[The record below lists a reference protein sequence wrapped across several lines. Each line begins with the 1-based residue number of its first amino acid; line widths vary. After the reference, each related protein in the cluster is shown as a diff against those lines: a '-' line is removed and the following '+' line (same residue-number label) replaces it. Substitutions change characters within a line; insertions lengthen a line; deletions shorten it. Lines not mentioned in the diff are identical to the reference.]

1 MTKKLPE
8 CRLCGENALELV
20 FSLGKMPLANALLT
34 VEQLREPENKYPLD
48 LAFCPHCSLVQITET
63 VPPERLFTDYAYFS
77 SYSETML
84 QYSKAL
90 AEHLIESRGLSPN
103 SLVVELGSNDG
114 YQLQFFVAN
123 KIPVLGIDP
132 AQNIAK
138 VAEAKGVRT
147 VCDFFG
153 KRLAHELRDKNLAA
167 DVIIA
172 KNVLA
177 HVADLNGFVEGIS
190 IILKEQGIVAI
201 EVPYLKDLI
210 DRCEFDTIYHEHL
223 CYFSL
228 TSIDQ
233 LFRAH
238 RMTVAHVERIPI
250 HGGSLRIHVAQEG
263 NAVVGDE
270 VRSMLQDEEKWGV
283 NLPDPYLA
291 FGRDVE
297 HIKVSLRS
305 MLESLKKEGKRIAA
319 YGAAAK
325 GAILLNYCGM
335 GRDYLDF
342 VVDLSPHKQGRYMP
356 GVHLPVYPPSRLLE
370 EMPDYVLLLA
380 WNFADEILEQQ
391 AEYRHRGGR
400 FIVPIPKPRIVDEP
414 YSIA

>member
-1 MTKKLPE
+1 MVL
-8 CRLCGENALELV
+8 
-20 FSLGKMPLANALLT
+20 SLGNMPLANALLT
-34 VEQLREPENKYPLD
+34 AKQLCEPEQSYPLE
-48 LAFCPHCSLVQITET
+48 LAFCPRCSLVQITET
-63 VPPERLFTDYAYFS
+63 VPPEQLFTDYAYFS

-123 KIPVLGIDP
+123 NIPVLGIDP
-132 AQNIAK
+132 AQNIAP

-190 IILKEQGIVAI
+190 IILKEQGIVVI

-223 CYFSL
+223 CYFSITAL
-228 TSIDQ
+228 DQ
-233 LFRAH
+233 LFRKH
-238 RMTVAHVERIPI
+238 RMIGTDVERIPV
-250 HGGSLRIHVAQEG
+250 HGGSLRIYVAHEG
-263 NAVVGDE
+263 DYE
-270 VRSMLQDEEKWGV
+270 PRDSVRSLLRDEAKWGV
-283 NLPDPYLA
+283 NRAEPYLRFA
-291 FGRDVE
+291 HEVE
-297 HIKVSLRS
+297 KTKTSLRS
-305 MLESLKKEGKRIAA
+305 LLESLKQRANHIAA

-325 GAILLNYCGM
+325 GAILLNYCQIG
-335 GRDYLDF
+335 DDLVDF
-342 VVDLSPHKQGRYMP
+342 VVDLNPHKQTRYMP
-356 GVHLPVYPPSRLLE
+356 GVHLPIISPAQLLE
-370 EMPDYVLLLA
+370 RMPKYTLLLT
-380 WNFADEILEQQ
+380 WNLADEVLGQQ
-391 AEYRHRGGR
+391 AEYRRRGGH
-400 FIVPIPKPRIVDEP
+400 FIIPLPEVKIV
-414 YSIA
+414 